1 MPANCRAKRPGA
13 SARRPGNACRT
24 GERERESG
32 GAAEEEDKFSA
43 ESGALDL
50 GVPAADLAAA
60 FAFETTSTR
69 TPAAQP
75 DIGEGTEKENSIR
88 SKTARQELQ
97 AKMVTDRSIS
107 EQEIAQKVSQ

>member
-43 ESGALDL
+43 EPGALDL

-60 FAFETTSTR
+60 FAFEQQAPGR
-69 TPAAQP
+69 QQP
-75 DIGEGTEKENSIR
+75 NPTLERAPKGKQYG
-88 SKTARQELQ
+88 ARQQDKELR
-97 AKMVTDRSIS
+97 ANMVTDRFCFGKTSAH
-107 EQEIAQKVSQ
+107 EVSQ

>member
-32 GAAEEEDKFSA
+32 GAAEEEDEFNA

-50 GVPAADLAAA
+50 EIPAADLAAA
-60 FAFETTSTR
+60 FAFETTSTG

-75 DIGEGTEKENSIR
+75 DIGEGTEKE
-88 SKTARQELQ
+88 KQYEARQQ
-97 AKMVTDRSIS
+97 DKSCKPRW
-107 EQEIAQKVSQ
+107 